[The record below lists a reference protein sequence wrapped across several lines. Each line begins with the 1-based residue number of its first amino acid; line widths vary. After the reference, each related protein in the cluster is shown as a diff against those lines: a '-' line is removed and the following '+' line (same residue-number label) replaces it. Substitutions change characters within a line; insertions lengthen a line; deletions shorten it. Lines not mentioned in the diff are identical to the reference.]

1 MRITLNNNIQNVSL
15 QVGDIAYFTNGY
27 QTNSNSTVVHAA
39 SPEYIG
45 KITAIGPNYIDIANP
60 QSNISSPLNDN
71 DFLMF
76 SKDTRVNKSSLLGY
90 YAEVKLTNEST
101 EKIEMFSLG
110 SEVTQS
116 SK

>member
-27 QTNSNSTVVHAA
+27 QTNPNDPVTHAA

-60 QSNISSPLNDN
+60 QAAISSPSNDN

-76 SKDTRVNKSSLLGY
+76 SKDTRVNKNSLLG
-90 YAEVKLTNEST
+90 L
-101 EKIEMFSLG
+101 SLIHI
-110 SEVTQS
+110 
-116 SK
+116 